1 MKNCLMAVLALL
13 VLSGPWLRAEA
24 ESLGRVFKR
33 VSKSVVIVLTEE
45 KVLEPDKGRGRR
57 VAVQSLASGV
67 LISADGK
74 VLTAAHVVQAAH
86 RVAVEFISGD
96 VVDAKVVASDPPA
109 DVALLQLERVPADAV
124 VAKLGDSDQVQ
135 VADQIFVVG
144 APYGFSHTLTVGYI
158 SARRQPA
165 TSTEELALAEL
176 FQTDAA
182 VNEGNSGGPMFNMN
196 GEVIGI
202 VSHILTQSGGF
213 EGMGFAVTTNTARLL
228 LLEQPAFW
236 SGLQGYTLSVELAA
250 LLNVPQS
257 AGVLVMQVAEGSP
270 SARLG
275 LRAGTTP
282 AQIGEVRLIL
292 GGDIILDV
300 MGIRMHADIKNYQ
313 RVRERL
319 RHIKP
324 GEKITVKILRG
335 GRIIKLSTT
344 MPK

>member
-1 MKNCLMAVLALL
+1 MKNCLMAGLTLL
-13 VLSGPWLRAEA
+13 VLSGPWLAAEA
-24 ESLGRVFKR
+24 APLGEVFKR
-33 VSKSVVIVLTEE
+33 VNKSVVIVLTEE
-45 KVLEPDKGRGRR
+45 KMLEPDKGRGSR
-57 VAVQSLASGV
+57 VAVQGLASGV
-67 LISADGK
+67 LISPEGK

-96 VVDAKVVASDPPA
+96 VINAKVVTSDPPA

-144 APYGFSHTLTVGYI
+144 APYGFSHSLTVGYI

-165 TSTEELALAEL
+165 SGSEQLALAEL

-182 VNEGNSGGPMFNMN
+182 INEGNSGGPMFNMN
-196 GEVIGI
+196 GEVVGI

-236 SGLQGYTLSVELAA
+236 SGLQGYTLSAELAA
-250 LLNVPQS
+250 LLNVPQPG
-257 AGVLVMQVAEGSP
+257 GVLVMQVAEGSP

-282 AQIGEVRLIL
+282 AQIGEERLIL
-292 GGDIILDV
+292 GGDIIVEV
-300 MGIRMHADIKNYQ
+300 MGIAMHADIKNYQ

-319 RHIKP
+319 RQLKAD
-324 GEKITVKILRG
+324 EKITVKVLRG
-335 GRIIKLSTT
+335 GRVVKLSTT
-344 MPK
+344 ASK

>member
-1 MKNCLMAVLALL
+1 MAVLALL
-13 VLSGPWLRAEA
+13 VASGPWLRAEA
-24 ESLGRVFKR
+24 EPLGRVFKR

-45 KVLEPDKGRGRR
+45 KVLEFDRGRGRR
-57 VAVQSLASGV
+57 IEVQGLASGV
-67 LISADGK
+67 LISGDGK

-86 RVAVEFISGD
+86 RVVVEFISGD
-96 VVDAKVVASDPPA
+96 VVDAKVIASDPPA

-158 SARRQPA
+158 SARRQPV
-165 TSTEELALAEL
+165 TGSEELALAEL

-236 SGLQGYTLSVELAA
+236 SGLQGYTLSAEMAA
-250 LLNVPQS
+250 LLNVPQP

-275 LRAGTTP
+275 LRAGTTH
-282 AQIGEVRLIL
+282 AQIGEAQLIL
-292 GGDIILDV
+292 GGDIILEV
-300 MGIRMHADIKNYQ
+300 MGIPMQADIKNYQ
-313 RVRERL
+313 RIRERL
-319 RHIKP
+319 RQIKP
-324 GEKITVKILRG
+324 GEKITVKILRS
-335 GRIIKLSTT
+335 GRIVELSTT

>member
-1 MKNCLMAVLALL
+1 MTVLALL
-13 VLSGPWLRAEA
+13 VLSGSSLRAEA
-24 ESLGRVFKR
+24 ESLGHVFKR

-45 KVLEPDKGRGRR
+45 RVLEPDKGRGRR
-57 VAVQSLASGV
+57 VAVQGLASGV

-86 RVAVEFISGD
+86 RVAIEFISGD

-165 TSTEELALAEL
+165 TGSEELALAEL

-236 SGLQGYTLSVELAA
+236 SGLQGYTLSAELAA
-250 LLNVPQS
+250 LLNVPQA

-270 SARLG
+270 AGRLG

-282 AQIGEVRLIL
+282 AQVGEARLIL
-292 GGDIILDV
+292 GGDIILEV
-300 MGIRMHADIKNYQ
+300 MGIQMHADIKNYQ

-319 RHIKP
+319 RQIKP
-324 GEKITVKILRG
+324 GEQITVKILRG
-335 GRIIKLSTT
+335 GRVVKLSTT

>member
-1 MKNCLMAVLALL
+1 MKSYLMAALMLLA
-13 VLSGPWLRAEA
+13 LSGPWSTARAET
-24 ESLGRVFKR
+24 LGQVFKR

-45 KVLEPDKGRGRR
+45 KMLEPDKGRGKR
-57 VAVQSLASGV
+57 VAVQGLASGV
-67 LISADGK
+67 LISSDGK

-124 VAKLGDSDQVQ
+124 VVTLGDSDQVQ

-165 TSTEELALAEL
+165 AGFEELALAEL

-236 SGLQGYTLSVELAA
+236 SGLQGYTLSAELAA
-250 LLNVPQS
+250 LLNVPQP
-257 AGVLVMQVAEGSP
+257 AGVLVIQVAEGSP

-275 LRAGTTP
+275 LRAGTTH
-282 AQIGEVRLIL
+282 AQIGEARLIL
-292 GGDIILDV
+292 GGDIILEV
-300 MGIRMHADIKNYQ
+300 MDIPMRADIKN
-313 RVRERL
+313 
-319 RHIKP
+319 
-324 GEKITVKILRG
+324 
-335 GRIIKLSTT
+335 
-344 MPK
+344 